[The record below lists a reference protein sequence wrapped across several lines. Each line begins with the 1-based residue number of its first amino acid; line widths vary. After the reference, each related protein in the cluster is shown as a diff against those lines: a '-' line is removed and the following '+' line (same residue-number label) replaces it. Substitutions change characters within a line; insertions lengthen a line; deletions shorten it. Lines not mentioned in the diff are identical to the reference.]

1 MGCEVG
7 YEMEGSMA
15 ADNLA
20 DLINALTP
28 EQQES
33 VKQFVDF
40 LKQRESARRTA
51 FFAAVDEFIDQH
63 PELLRRLAQ

>member
-1 MGCEVG
+1 
-7 YEMEGSMA
+7 MA
-15 ADNLA
+15 AENLA

-40 LKQRESARRTA
+40 LKRREPVRRSP
-51 FFAAVDEFIDQH
+51 FLAAVDEFIDQH